1 MYCCLYLA
9 NSYKVRVSEN
19 VWYLFDLCLQ
29 LWTVIMTIWLWVV
42 LSSFFQVAQS
52 CGVHNTVGIDLVA
65 MSVNDVLSQG
75 AEPLFFLDYVACGKL
90 DTDVIKQVVTG
101 VAQGCALAD
110 CALLG
115 GKWCF
120 SYVVEILTTF
130 CNTFQIHIHFA
141 IQITTKPLITITS
154 QY

>member
-1 MYCCLYLA
+1 M
-9 NSYKVRVSEN
+9 
-19 VWYLFDLCLQ
+19 
-29 LWTVIMTIWLWVV
+29 V

-115 GKWCF
+115 GK
-120 SYVVEILTTF
+120 
-130 CNTFQIHIHFA
+130 
-141 IQITTKPLITITS
+141 
-154 QY
+154 